1 MIKDD
6 GMCMIVDANVMGK
19 FLREPENED
28 CDPIYRW
35 LGNGGKIL
43 YSSGGQ
49 FKYEISASAKV
60 KLSKLAAK
68 GNAILVGAEKFHKIE
83 RDITTSNLCKSDDF
97 HILALA
103 SFTGARVLYTKDRDL
118 IKDFKNKSLIDNPRG
133 RIYSSKSNAG
143 LLNQSICGTQ

>member
-6 GMCMIVDANVMGK
+6 GMCMIIDANVMGK

-35 LGNGGKIL
+35 LKNGGKIL

-49 FKYEISASAKV
+49 FKYEISASARI

-68 GNAILVGAEKFHKIE
+68 GNAILVGAEKFQKIE
-83 RDITTSNLCKSDDF
+83 SNITTSNLCKSDDF

-103 SFTGARVLYTKDRDL
+103 SFTGARVLYTKDRKL
-118 IKDFKNKSLIDNPRG
+118 IRDFKNKILIDNPRG
-133 RIYSSKSNAG
+133 RIYSGKSSAS
-143 LLNQSICGTQ
+143 LLNQSICRIQ